1 MAQESL
7 LGTSDP
13 FLDTKWKMDAQ
24 EKDWD
29 QMEEEEETVFKKWE
43 ITEKA
48 IKFEFEEKCLF
59 DEMKNLSLNKSKK
72 SLRKG
77 SPKKAAQTS
86 KNFKFVQ
93 IRATDYLLGLYPDC
107 RDMLAGFGAV
117 DAKIQ
122 QETPPEDEYL
132 LNLDPENP
140 TEEQNEFMEFPE
152 APSHNSKNVKII
164 KHAVEPNTA
173 KTKVDFLG
181 NLERMNLPPS
191 LKERFGTS
199 LAKMQR
205 EMPDANLDNR
215 YNQILKKLA
224 HKTLMINNWTLL
236 VTPETNTVRR
246 SGPTK
251 ITRTTKRRRT
261 NGPSGLKF

>member
-13 FLDTKWKMDAQ
+13 FLDTKWNMDAQ

-59 DEMKNLSLNKSKK
+59 DEMKNLSLKKSKK

-77 SPKKAAQTS
+77 SPIKAAQTS

-93 IRATDYLLGLYPDC
+93 IGATDYLLGLYPDC
-107 RDMLAGFGAV
+107 RDMLAGFGGV
-117 DAKIQ
+117 DAKIH
-122 QETPPEDEYL
+122 EESSPEDEDL

-152 APSHNSKNVKII
+152 APNHNSKNVKII
-164 KHAVEPNTA
+164 KHAVEPNSA

-224 HKTLMINNWTLL
+224 HKTLMTCNWTLP
-236 VTPETNTVRR
+236 VTPGTNTVRR